1 MIGRRRTTR
10 GRMLPLSHSL
20 WVFVSVRECVIECLL
35 HVCVCMLSYPAGTSL
50 RTTCAHKQECKGFPS
65 PVLPSTAASAAALL
79 LQPTTIP
86 LKVVRCHFALTY
98 LCGMLCDRIFIV
110 AIVSLPTHIHTQR
123 QSTQTH
129 T

>member
-1 MIGRRRTTR
+1 MC
-10 GRMLPLSHSL
+10 
-20 WVFVSVRECVIECLL
+20 VSV
-35 HVCVCMLSYPAGTSL
+35 LSYPAGTSL
-50 RTTCAHKQECKGFPS
+50 RTTCAHKQECKGCPS
-65 PVLPSTAASAAALL
+65 PPPPLAYSAALSAAALL

-110 AIVSLPTHIHTQR
+110 AIVSLPTHTHTSR
-123 QSTQTH
+123 AEQSTHTGTH